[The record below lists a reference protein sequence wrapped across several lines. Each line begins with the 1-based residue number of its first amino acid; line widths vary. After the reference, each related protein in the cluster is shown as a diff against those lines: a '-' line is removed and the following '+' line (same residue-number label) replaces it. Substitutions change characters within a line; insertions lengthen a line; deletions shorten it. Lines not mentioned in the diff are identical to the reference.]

1 MYPFEV
7 IICSG
12 ALYSFY
18 RLVLEGRVAH
28 RTSRAFLMLSVVVAV
43 VVPMLELPIL
53 PAIEESYVEVPVG
66 QSLDIAASID
76 ATTSSAP
83 TNGVDWVIIM
93 LSVYAAV
100 SAIMVVRFIVG
111 IAKIAHLRSQSTIE
125 RSDGY
130 SIAVNNSITKPFSFW
145 KTIFIGSIHK
155 DINHILLHEKSHI
168 SHNHTIEKL
177 FIEALRCAMWYN
189 PFIHLFSTSLS
200 QVQEWEADS
209 DVLKQG
215 VDIDQYRKTIFHQL
229 FGYTPD
235 ITCGLNNN
243 LTKKRF
249 IMMTQSKRGRYPL
262 LRICAVLPIVV
273 AIILAFGSVN
283 AKPKQQ
289 ATEPKIVG
297 SLDIKSVVEIRNG
310 GEEILLNNE
319 PITLEQLGE
328 AVKQTVDQ
336 IVTIATQDDL
346 SEEAIADVKN
356 TLRESGITKV
366 NYSKTATDAKDALR
380 ESGITKATY
389 SKADGEIGQSDISV
403 TINSDT
409 QPEVVAEVKEALR
422 ESGVTKVN
430 YSKAESEPETT
441 TKTIKARN
449 ILIVDVKADGS
460 VFIRGEQFT
469 NDNKLKREVKRF
481 IHNFRL
487 MTINTRVLRVVRI
500 SGGRQYEMNSEFT
513 TTAVKMGEGVHMA
526 CPVSKGIVSI
536 NSELP
541 MGSPALESVS
551 NTIHEAFME
560 LREKMA
566 HRIYNK
572 DYNKLEEAQ
581 KAEID
586 KIVPINISLALK
598 E

>member
-1 MYPFEV
+1 M
-7 IICSG
+7 
-12 ALYSFY
+12 
-18 RLVLEGRVAH
+18 
-28 RTSRAFLMLSVVVAV
+28 
-43 VVPMLELPIL
+43 
-53 PAIEESYVEVPVG
+53 
-66 QSLDIAASID
+66 
-76 ATTSSAP
+76 
-83 TNGVDWVIIM
+83 
-93 LSVYAAV
+93 
-100 SAIMVVRFIVG
+100 
-111 IAKIAHLRSQSTIE
+111 
-125 RSDGY
+125 
-130 SIAVNNSITKPFSFW
+130 
-145 KTIFIGSIHK
+145 
-155 DINHILLHEKSHI
+155 
-168 SHNHTIEKL
+168 
-177 FIEALRCAMWYN
+177 
-189 PFIHLFSTSLS
+189 
-200 QVQEWEADS
+200 
-209 DVLKQG
+209 
-215 VDIDQYRKTIFHQL
+215 
-229 FGYTPD
+229 
-235 ITCGLNNN
+235 
-243 LTKKRF
+243 
-249 IMMTQSKRGRYPL
+249 
-262 LRICAVLPIVV
+262 V

-513 TTAVKMGEGVHMA
+513 TAAVKMGNGVCMA

-541 MGSPALESVS
+541 MGNPTLESVS
-551 NTIHEAFME
+551 NTIYEAFME

-572 DYNKLEEAQ
+572 DYNKLDEAQ

-586 KIVPINISLALK
+586 KVVPINISLALK

>member
-1 MYPFEV
+1 MYPLEV

-12 ALYSFY
+12 LLYGFY
-18 RLVLEGRVAH
+18 RLVVEGRVAH
-28 RTSRAFLMLSVVVAV
+28 RTARLFLVLSALLAV
-43 VVPMLELPIL
+43 TVPLLELPIL
-53 PAIEESYVEVPVG
+53 PAVEDSFVEVPVDE
-66 QSLDIAASID
+66 SIAVSESID
-76 ATTSSAP
+76 ATTTTA
-83 TNGVDWVIIM
+83 TANGVDWVEVAIALYALISAFM
-93 LSVYAAV
+93 L
-100 SAIMVVRFIVG
+100 IRL
-111 IAKIAHLRSQSTIE
+111 IAGVITILKLRRRSTVE
-125 RSDGY
+125 CYNSY
-130 SIAVNNSITKPFSFW
+130 SLAVNNSITKPFSFW

-155 DINHILLHEKSHI
+155 DIDYILLHEKSHI
-168 SHNHTIEKL
+168 AHNHTLEKL
-177 FIEALRCAMWYN
+177 FIETLRCVMWFN
-189 PFIHLFSTSLS
+189 PFIHLTGNSLS

-209 DVLKQG
+209 DVLRQG
-215 VDIDQYRKTIFHQL
+215 VDINQYRKTIFHQL

-273 AIILAFGSVN
+273 AIILVFGSVN

-289 ATEPKIVG
+289 ATEPKIID
-297 SLDIKSVVEIRNG
+297 SFDIKSVVEIRNG

-319 PITLEQLGE
+319 PVTIEQLGE
-328 AVKQTVDQ
+328 AVKQTIDQ
-336 IVTIATQDDL
+336 IVTIATQDEV
-346 SEEAIADVKN
+346 SAETIADVK
-356 TLRESGITKV
+356 K
-366 NYSKTATDAKDALR
+366 ALR
-380 ESGITKATY
+380 ESGITNVNY
-389 SKADGEIGQSDISV
+389 SKADGEIEQSDISV
-403 TINSDT
+403 TISSDT
-409 QPEVVAEVKEALR
+409 QPEMVAEVKETLR

-469 NDNKLKREVKRF
+469 NENKLKREVKRF

-487 MTINTRVLRVVRI
+487 VTINTRVLRIVKI
-500 SGGRQYEMNSEFT
+500 SGGRQYEKNSEFT
-513 TTAVKMGEGVHMA
+513 TTAVKMGEGVSMA

-536 NSELP
+536 NSKLP
-541 MGSPALESVS
+541 MGSHTLESVS
-551 NTIHEAFME
+551 NTIYEAFME

-572 DYNKLEEAQ
+572 SYGKLDETQ

-586 KIVPINISLALK
+586 KVVPINISLALK

>member
-1 MYPFEV
+1 MYPLEV

-12 ALYSFY
+12 ALYGFY

-28 RTSRAFLMLSVVVAV
+28 RTARWFLTLSILLAI
-43 VVPMLELPIL
+43 VVPLLELPIL
-53 PAIEESYVEVPVG
+53 PAVEDSYVEIPIDK
-66 QSLDIAASID
+66 SIAVAESAEI
-76 ATTSSAP
+76 ATSTTTA
-83 TNGVDWVIIM
+83 NGLNWITI
-93 LSVYAAV
+93 LLAIYAAV
-100 SAIMVVRFIVG
+100 TAIMVVRFVVG
-111 IAKIAHLRSQSTIE
+111 IIKIQLLRRRSLIE
-125 RSDGY
+125 RNGGY
-130 SIAVNNSITKPFSFW
+130 SIAVNCSITKPFSFW

-177 FIEALRCAMWYN
+177 VIEALRCTMWFN
-189 PFIHLFSTSLS
+189 PFIHLTALSLS

-209 DVLKQG
+209 DVLNQG

-319 PITLEQLGE
+319 PVTLEQLGE

-336 IVTIATQDDL
+336 IVTIATQDDI

-389 SKADGEIGQSDISV
+389 SKADGEIEQSDISV

-430 YSKAESEPETT
+430 YCKTDTATETT
-441 TKTIKARN
+441 TKTVKARN
-449 ILIVDVKADGS
+449 ILIVDIKADGS

-469 NDNKLKREVKRF
+469 NDNKLKREVKKF

-487 MTINTRVLRVVRI
+487 LTINTRVLRIIRI
-500 SGGRQYEMNSEFT
+500 SGGRQYDKNSEFT
-513 TTAVKMGEGVHMA
+513 TTAVKMGNGLCMA

-551 NTIHEAFME
+551 NTIYEAFME

-572 DYNKLEEAQ
+572 SYNKLDEAQ
-581 KAEID
+581 KAEVD
-586 KIVPINISLALK
+586 KVVPIDISLALK

>member
-1 MYPFEV
+1 MYPLEV

-12 ALYSFY
+12 LLYGFY
-18 RLVLEGRVAH
+18 RLILEGRVAH
-28 RTSRAFLMLSVVVAV
+28 RTARWFLTLSILLAI
-43 VVPMLELPIL
+43 VVPILELPIL
-53 PAIEESYVEVPVG
+53 PAVEDSYVEIPIDK
-66 QSLDIAASID
+66 SIAVAESAEI
-76 ATTSSAP
+76 ATLTAP
-83 TNGVDWVIIM
+83 ANGLNWITVLLAI
-93 LSVYAAV
+93 YAV
-100 SAIMVVRFIVG
+100 VTAIMVVRFVVG
-111 IAKIAHLRSQSTIE
+111 IIKIQLLRRRSLIE
-125 RSDGY
+125 RNEGY
-130 SIAVNNSITKPFSFW
+130 WIAVNSSITKPFSFW
-145 KTIFIGSIHK
+145 KTIFISSTNG
-155 DINHILLHEKSHI
+155 DIDHILLHEKSHI

-177 FIEALRCAMWYN
+177 FIEALRCAMWFN
-189 PFIHLFSTSLS
+189 PFIHLTATSLS
-200 QVQEWEADS
+200 QIQEWEADS

-289 ATEPKIVG
+289 ATEPTIVA
-297 SLDIKSVVEIRNG
+297 SFDIKSTIQIRDGGKEIILN
-310 GEEILLNNE
+310 EE
-319 PITLEQLGE
+319 PVTLEQLGE
-328 AVKQTVDQ
+328 AAKQIIDKV
-336 IVTIATQDDL
+336 VTISAENDVPMGTV
-346 SEEAIADVKN
+346 ADVKE
-356 TLRESGITKV
+356 TLRENGVTRV
-366 NYSKTATDAKDALR
+366 N
-380 ESGITKATY
+380 Y
-389 SKADGEIGQSDISV
+389 SKADGEVDQNDISV
-403 TINSDT
+403 TISSDT
-409 QPEVVAEVKEALR
+409 QPEEIAEVKETLR

-430 YSKAESEPETT
+430 YYKTEATTETT

-460 VFIRGEQFT
+460 VFIRGEEFT
-469 NDNKLKREVKRF
+469 NDNKLKREVKKF

-513 TTAVKMGEGVHMA
+513 TAAVKMGNGVCMA

-566 HRIYNK
+566 HRIYGK
-572 DYNKLEEAQ
+572 SYDKIDEAQ

-586 KIVPINISLALK
+586 KVVPINIYLALK

>member
-1 MYPFEV
+1 MYPLEV

-12 ALYSFY
+12 ALYGFY
-18 RLVLEGRVAH
+18 RLILEGRVAH

-53 PAIEESYVEVPVG
+53 PAIEESYVEVPIDK
-66 QSLDIAASID
+66 SIAVAESAEI
-76 ATTSSAP
+76 ATSTTTA
-83 TNGVDWVIIM
+83 NGLNWITI
-93 LSVYAAV
+93 LLAIYAAV
-100 SAIMVVRFIVG
+100 TAIMVVRFVVG
-111 IAKIAHLRSQSTIE
+111 IIKIQLLRRRSLIE
-125 RSDGY
+125 RNGGY
-130 SIAVNNSITKPFSFW
+130 SIAVNCSITKPFSFW
-145 KTIFIGSIHK
+145 KTIFIGSTNGNI
-155 DINHILLHEKSHI
+155 DHILLHEKSHI

-177 FIEALRCAMWYN
+177 VIEALRCTMWFN
-189 PFIHLFSTSLS
+189 PFIHLTALSLS

-209 DVLKQG
+209 DVLNQG

-319 PITLEQLGE
+319 PVTLEQLGE

-346 SEEAIADVKN
+346 SEEAITDVKN

-366 NYSKTATDAKDALR
+366 NYN
-380 ESGITKATY
+380 
-389 SKADGEIGQSDISV
+389 KADGEINQGDISV
-403 TINSDT
+403 TINSNSQT
-409 QPEVVAEVKEALR
+409 RPEEIAEVKEALR

-430 YSKAESEPETT
+430 YCKTDTATETT
-441 TKTIKARN
+441 TKTVKARN

-469 NDNKLKREVKRF
+469 NENKLKREVKKF

-487 MTINTRVLRVVRI
+487 LTINTRVLRIIRI
-500 SGGRQYEMNSEFT
+500 SGGRQYDKNSEFT
-513 TTAVKMGEGVHMA
+513 TTAVKMGNGLCMA

-551 NTIHEAFME
+551 NTIYEAFME

-572 DYNKLEEAQ
+572 DYNKLDEAQ

-586 KIVPINISLALK
+586 KVVPINISLALK

>member
-1 MYPFEV
+1 MYPLEV

-12 ALYSFY
+12 ALYGFY

-28 RTSRAFLMLSVVVAV
+28 RTARWFLTLSILLAI
-43 VVPMLELPIL
+43 VVPLLELPIL
-53 PAIEESYVEVPVG
+53 PAVEDSYVEIPIDK
-66 QSLDIAASID
+66 SIAVAESAEI
-76 ATTSSAP
+76 ATSTTTA
-83 TNGVDWVIIM
+83 NGLNWITI
-93 LSVYAAV
+93 LLAIYAAV
-100 SAIMVVRFIVG
+100 TAIMVVRFVVG
-111 IAKIAHLRSQSTIE
+111 IIKIQLLRRRSLIE
-125 RSDGY
+125 RNGGY
-130 SIAVNNSITKPFSFW
+130 SIAVNCSITKPFSFW
-145 KTIFIGSIHK
+145 KTIFIGSTNGNI
-155 DINHILLHEKSHI
+155 DHILLHEKSHI

-177 FIEALRCAMWYN
+177 VIEALRCTMWFN
-189 PFIHLFSTSLS
+189 PFIHLTALSLA

-209 DVLKQG
+209 DVLNQG

-366 NYSKTATDAKDALR
+366 NYN
-380 ESGITKATY
+380 
-389 SKADGEIGQSDISV
+389 KADGELNQGDISV
-403 TINSDT
+403 TINSNSQT
-409 QPEVVAEVKEALR
+409 RPEEITEVKEALR

-430 YSKAESEPETT
+430 YCKTDTATETT
-441 TKTIKARN
+441 TKTVKARN

-469 NDNKLKREVKRF
+469 NDNKLKREVKKF

-513 TTAVKMGEGVHMA
+513 TAAVKMGNGVCMA

-541 MGSPALESVS
+541 MGNPTLESVS

-572 DYNKLEEAQ
+572 DYNKLDEAQ

-586 KIVPINISLALK
+586 KVVPINISLALK